1 MTGLMDDK
9 RSKGVTK
16 FKQMSPKGEE
26 VIRTLLEDTAPGTYH
41 QILEV
46 AFGDLYQ
53 RTNLD
58 PKIRQTVSLV
68 ALAAGGHE
76 HELRIHIDIARRLGF
91 TKEELSEVFQQ
102 CTPFRGFPAPILG
115 ILLLKEAFAEG

>member
-1 MTGLMDDK
+1 MEDK
-9 RSKGVTK
+9 RSLGLAR
-16 FKQMSPKGEE
+16 FKELSPEGEE
-26 VIRTLLEDTAPGTYH
+26 NIRTLVERTAPGIYY

-68 ALAAGGHE
+68 ALAAGGQE
-76 HELRIHIDIARRLGF
+76 RELRIHIDIARKLGF

-102 CTPFRGFPAPILG
+102 LVPFTGFPGPMLG
-115 ILLLKEAFAEG
+115 IRALKEAFEEEP